1 MPTFYS
7 EEIDVSPD
15 EFLSACD
22 KEEIKEVI
30 DTLIEEGYI
39 RKSDVLSSDGKSTLS
54 VSEDIFEEH
63 LNALHGKRHMLTN
76 EEEEIITKIASK
88 FRYL

>member
-22 KEEIKEVI
+22 KEEIKEII
-30 DTLIEEGYI
+30 DALVEDGYI
-39 RKSDVLSSDGKSTLS
+39 RKNDVLSSDGKSTLS
-54 VSEDIFEEH
+54 ASEDIFEEH
-63 LNALHGKRHMLTN
+63 LNALHGRLHMLTN
-76 EEEEIITKIASK
+76 EEEETIIKIASK